1 MSFKICFLKQNFI
14 ELYSNNYST
23 VYSFVYKLLE
33 LGTRLHYRDIVAM
46 LMLSLYSLWLLHLDI
61 ETLTFFV
68 FFRVN
73 ETLIRCRVVI
83 VAKLQHCRV
92 PHKEM
97 WWLIGSAPDF
107 WSRCPGF
114 EFGVSHND
122 PDAMQDHC
130 VVM

>member
-1 MSFKICFLKQNFI
+1 MSFKICLLKQNFI

-73 ETLIRCRVVI
+73 ETLIR
-83 VAKLQHCRV
+83 
-92 PHKEM
+92 
-97 WWLIGSAPDF
+97 
-107 WSRCPGF
+107 
-114 EFGVSHND
+114 
-122 PDAMQDHC
+122 
-130 VVM
+130 